1 MWLNVKGKGHLVNL
15 DHVMEIKATLAH
27 GKSALLAILPNG
39 ETLVI
44 SEYQVPQEA
53 ASMLNRIAEVLEPHV
68 SSI

>member
-15 DHVMEIKATLAH
+15 DHVMEIKTTLSH

>member
-44 SEYQVPQEA
+44 REYLVPQEA
-53 ASMLNRIAEVLEPHV
+53 ASKLDQIAEVLEPQV
-68 SSI
+68 YSV